1 MTWRSLLLAGAALAL
16 TAMAFHPQ
24 AYAQHPA
31 AAPNPLGMEV
41 RHIHIWVTD
50 VERTKAFYREKLGF
64 PVANETPGAVVEFS
78 GLWFGKWR
86 GQGPIPTGGITIG
99 IAAKSVEAAYNELKK
114 RGVSIPNPPAPARGE
129 YAVML
134 KDPDGYEIEI
144 EGPK

>member
-24 AYAQHPA
+24 AYAQHA

-41 RHIHIWVTD
+41 RHIHIWVKD
-50 VERTKAFYREKLGF
+50 VERTKAFYRDKLGF
-64 PVANETPGAVVEFS
+64 PVANETPGAIVEFS
-78 GLWFGKWR
+78 GLWFGKWT

-99 IAAKSVEAAYNELKK
+99 IAAKSVDATYNGLKK
-114 RGVSIPNPPAPARGE
+114 RGVSIPNPPAAAHGE
-129 YAVML
+129 FAFML